1 MNIIVYN
8 IALLAFAT
16 LSLILIVMLI
26 FGTIEK
32 KQPRDS
38 LGLPKGVPRY
48 YFFFQNEK
56 IQVRYFLYIYTL
68 AALFLLYNIYKIY
81 G

>member
-1 MNIIVYN
+1 MKVIFYN
-8 IALLAFAT
+8 IAILAFAT
-16 LSLILIVMLI
+16 LTLILFVILI

-38 LGLPKGVPRY
+38 LGLPKGTPRY
-48 YFFFQNEK
+48 YFIFQNEK
-56 IQVRYFLYIYTL
+56 IQVRHFFYIYL
-68 AALFLLYNIYKIY
+68 ISALILGIYLFKIY